1 MLLVCAYVCVFI
13 FVAEVLFM
21 EQGASC
27 WCVFMC
33 MRQFVLVAMRCFLV
47 EERACFWCVC
57 VCLYLC
63 L

>member
-33 MRQFVLVAMRCFLV
+33 MRQFVLVA
-47 EERACFWCVC
+47 ERACFWCVC